1 MGNFKTLK
9 WEIENWG
16 AKDFQLIFLQLKLQR
31 EMRKRYH
38 SNLLVINV
46 KLQTQIETVINVSP
60 NIIQLVY
67 YMIESS
73 IFIFCLHFSFY
84 LAQSISF
91 SLKSFKKFSISF

>member
-38 SNLLVINV
+38 SNLLVMV
-46 KLQTQIETVINVSP
+46 D
-60 NIIQLVY
+60 
-67 YMIESS
+67 
-73 IFIFCLHFSFY
+73 
-84 LAQSISF
+84 
-91 SLKSFKKFSISF
+91 